1 MSIEPRPL
9 PPRAAG
15 AVPVRPPVPMEV
27 PARTAGAGGLSRAAI
42 LALVFLCAW
51 VGAAAAQ
58 GATWE
63 SHNAAGLEAFQQGDF
78 PEAARRFESAL
89 SLAAGETTS
98 DQQLGTL
105 MYSLAA
111 AHLASAR
118 YDEVRRTAER
128 WADLLS
134 AYSDEP
140 WVAEQQAA
148 RSALLAVMERL
159 QLGPGDSRAGDQA
172 AEELYAIHLVSV
184 RSEPDA
190 RAEWKRLN
198 RLYPEILGPR
208 SLLTKEVHLSGQ
220 GTFIRVLA
228 GSFRGR
234 VTARYLCKYFER
246 NGQYCAVVRVE
257 AAG

>member
-1 MSIEPRPL
+1 MRSPDPK
-9 PPRAAG
+9 
-15 AVPVRPPVPMEV
+15 EV
-27 PARTAGAGGLSRAAI
+27 PASTAGLAGLSRMAI
-42 LALVFLCAW
+42 LTLGFLCVW
-51 VGAAAAQ
+51 VGAVAAQ
-58 GATWE
+58 DAAWE

-78 PEAARRFESAL
+78 PEAARRFEAAL
-89 SLAAGETTS
+89 FLAAGGTTS
-98 DQQLGTL
+98 GQQSGAL

-118 YDEVRRTAER
+118 YDEVEGIAKR

-159 QLGPGDSRAGDQA
+159 QLGPGDTFAGKEA
-172 AEELYAIHLVSV
+172 AEELYAIHLSSV

-190 RAEWKRLN
+190 RAEWTRLQ
-198 RLYPEILGPR
+198 RHYPEVLGPR
-208 SLLTKEVHLSGQ
+208 SLLTKSVDLSGQ

-228 GSFRGR
+228 GPFRGR
-234 VTARYLCKYFER
+234 VTVRSLCKYFER

-257 AAG
+257 TAD